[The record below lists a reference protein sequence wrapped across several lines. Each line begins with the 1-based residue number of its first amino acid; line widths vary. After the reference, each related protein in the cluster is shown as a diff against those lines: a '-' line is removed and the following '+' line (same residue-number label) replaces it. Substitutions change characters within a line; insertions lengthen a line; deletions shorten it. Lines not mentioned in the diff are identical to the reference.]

1 MKKANFITF
10 EGPEGAG
17 KTTAIQAVLPFLEE
31 LTSKVVV
38 TTREPGGNPL
48 AEAVRDLLKEQQE
61 PAIDARTEV
70 LLLAASRRE
79 HVVQTILPALNNG
92 VVVVSDRYL
101 DSSLAYQGGGRGL
114 GMQAVQAIND
124 YAIENPETGQAVEP
138 GLTIYMDLPVEIGLE
153 RVFKHRTGKIDRM
166 DRENL
171 DFHRRVRESYL
182 ELAAQNPERIK
193 TVNANQPA
201 DKVLED
207 VKAILLENWR

>member
-92 VVVVSDRYL
+92 AVVVSDRYL

-124 YAIENPETGQAVEP
+124 YAIENPKTGRAVEP

>member
-92 VVVVSDRYL
+92 AVVVSDRYL

>member
-201 DKVLED
+201 NKVLED

>member
-70 LLLAASRRE
+70 LLLAGSRRE

-92 VVVVSDRYL
+92 AVVVSDRYL

>member
-17 KTTAIQAVLPFLEE
+17 KTTVIQAVLPFLEE

-92 VVVVSDRYL
+92 AVVVSDRYL

>member
-79 HVVQTILPALNNG
+79 HVVQTILPALNDG

>member
-1 MKKANFITF
+1 MKKTNFITF

-79 HVVQTILPALNNG
+79 HVVQTILPALNDG

>member
-182 ELAAQNPERIK
+182 ELAAQNPEQIK

-207 VKAILLENWR
+207 VKTILLENWR

>member
-1 MKKANFITF
+1 MKKVNFITF

-92 VVVVSDRYL
+92 AVVVSDRYL

>member
-92 VVVVSDRYL
+92 IVVVSDRYL

-207 VKAILLENWR
+207 VKTILLENWR